1 MLTHSTQTWE
11 NALDCGHEVK
21 VVALDISRAFDSV
34 WHNGLLSK
42 LMSVG
47 VGGYLYRWIRDFLN
61 NRFIKVVVN
70 GRESSTAAINA
81 GVPQGSILG
90 PTLFLVF
97 INDLSHIVSSQI
109 SMFADDTTIS
119 AIIPS
124 VKARNCVSKVICNDL
139 ENVQIWAEKWLVK
152 FNAKKTQ
159 LMTISRKSN
168 RDAGKISFLGETLKE
183 EDSIK
188 LLGVHITKTLDWNF
202 HVNKIAKR
210 AGQHLGIVRKANK
223 LLPCDVLATLY
234 KTRVR
239 SVMEYCGPI
248 WENASKTVL
257 SKLDTIQRKAC
268 RVIGHD
274 NDVCSKVNITSLEHR
289 RRVSGLSQL
298 HRMIS
303 GTAPD
308 GVVQLLPSFQE
319 PSLCLVTYFKTITSS
334 LSLNALKQNTTGKAS
349 YLEFVSCGI
358 SFLNLASM
366 VVLVILLLCN
376 LLKFALTNGCLVVL
390 NDCYLLFV
398 FYFL

>member
-1 MLTHSTQTWE
+1 MILWYSY
-11 NALDCGHEVK
+11 
-21 VVALDISRAFDSV
+21 DIGYI
-34 WHNGLLSK
+34 NSK
-42 LMSVG
+42 
-47 VGGYLYRWIRDFLN
+47 
-61 NRFIKVVVN
+61 
-70 GRESSTAAINA
+70 
-81 GVPQGSILG
+81 
-90 PTLFLVF
+90 
-97 INDLSHIVSSQI
+97 
-109 SMFADDTTIS
+109 
-119 AIIPS
+119 
-124 VKARNCVSKVICNDL
+124 
-139 ENVQIWAEKWLVK
+139 IWAVKWLVK

-223 LLPCDVLATLY
+223 LLPSDVLATLY

-319 PSLCLVTYFKTITSS
+319 PSRVSRHVLQNHHLQLVIKRSKTEHHR
-334 LSLNALKQNTTGKAS
+334 K
-349 YLEFVSCGI
+349 
-358 SFLNLASM
+358 SFLPR
-366 VVLVILLLCN
+366 ICN
-376 LLKFALTNGCLVVL
+376 LWNSLPKSCIYGSTGDTIALQPFKVCINKWMLSSTN
-390 NDCYLLFV
+390 
-398 FYFL
+398 